1 MKRATLL
8 LASLRAEGSTLAAFP
23 YRDRDSVQSGW
34 ESPKR
39 GFRRAVRN
47 GRCCLR
53 SGSPSQS
60 NFSISGP
67 YSSGKPSVMYLYGH
81 LRTNRDTLM
90 RFRFTFYFAL
100 RFQVS
105 GNCVPMGKSVLMGD
119 FIQVDLFM
127 EMQLKPDRKIFDPH
141 KFRILFQF
149 RGIGEKSSR

>member
-1 MKRATLL
+1 
-8 LASLRAEGSTLAAFP
+8 
-23 YRDRDSVQSGW
+23 
-34 ESPKR
+34 
-39 GFRRAVRN
+39 
-47 GRCCLR
+47 
-53 SGSPSQS
+53 
-60 NFSISGP
+60 
-67 YSSGKPSVMYLYGH
+67 
-81 LRTNRDTLM
+81 M

-127 EMQLKPDRKIFDPH
+127 EMQLKPDGKIFDPH